1 MSNNIYQEKLMDHYK
16 NPRNKKKIENPDFST
31 GRKNPSCGD
40 SILIEGILEK
50 DIPSGQIKII
60 DMGFDGSGCV
70 VSQAAASI
78 LLQNCVGKT
87 VDEVLKLDKDDI
99 LKLLGIPL
107 GPNRIKCALLSL
119 EALKSSLEK
128 IEIK

>member
-1 MSNNIYQEKLMDHYK
+1 MSSNIYQEKLMDHYK

-40 SILIEGILEK
+40 SLLIEGQLIDGKIK
-50 DIPSGQIKII
+50 DL
-60 DMGFDGSGCV
+60 GFDGSGCV
-70 VSQAAASI
+70 VSQAAASV
-78 LLQNCVGKT
+78 LLESCVGKT

-99 LKLLGIPL
+99 LKMLGIPL

-119 EALKSSLEK
+119 EALKASLK
-128 IEIK
+128 NIK